1 MINTITNLIQTGF
14 GASNLALEMNQQ
26 GLFNGMFMKNYKP
39 ITQGSPSG
47 LIMPSTNLNINLPN
61 IPNSPPL
68 IGTNVVNPFGLP
80 YLNVLPKYSV

>member
-61 IPNSPPL
+61 IPRHYPAKCVS
-68 IGTNVVNPFGLP
+68 
-80 YLNVLPKYSV
+80 